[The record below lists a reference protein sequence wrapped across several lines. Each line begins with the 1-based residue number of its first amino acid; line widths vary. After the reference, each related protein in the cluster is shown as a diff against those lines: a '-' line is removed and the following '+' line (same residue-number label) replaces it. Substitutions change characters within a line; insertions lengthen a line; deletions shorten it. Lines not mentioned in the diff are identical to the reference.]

1 MVGLKQFVRF
11 DSDAFFR
18 DKRLM
23 AVGCKPWADHD
34 SGALLGTRID
44 VLITHDGTKYAPGK
58 DGKPI
63 SNQYQR
69 LTIKVRKQISV
80 PMESVIVPVNPVCT
94 IWGDFQSELSVKTD
108 DVKIVQQ
115 QGQAAPKA

>member
-1 MVGLKQFVRF
+1 MVGLKQFLRF

-23 AVGCKPWADHD
+23 AVGCKPWADHN
-34 SGALLGTRID
+34 SGALLGTKID
-44 VLITHDGTKYAPGK
+44 TLITQDATKYAPGK

-80 PMESVIVPVNPVCT
+80 PMESVVVPVNPVCT
-94 IWGDFQSELSVKTD
+94 IWGDFQNELSVKAD
-108 DVKIVQQ
+108 DLKIVQQ
-115 QGQAAPKA
+115 QGHAVPKA